1 MGIAVRCADGW
12 YCFEYARG
20 GASGISGS
28 NSSSKSSASN
38 SRVTIVKSAPPGK
51 TIKIGYTQQ
60 GLGDI
65 EKYARECGW
74 NGSKYDVTS
83 NNCRKFARELASFM
97 GLEDEFDENT
107 KGYDFTGK

>member
-20 GASGISGS
+20 GASGASGS

-38 SRVTIVKSAPPGK
+38 SKVTIVKGTPPGT
-51 TIKIGYTQQ
+51 TIKIGYTQR
-60 GLGDI
+60 GLGEI
-65 EKYARECGW
+65 EKYARQSEW

-83 NNCRKFARELASFM
+83 NNCRIFAREIAKFM
-97 GLEDEFDENT
+97 GLDGDFEEFT
-107 KGYDFTGK
+107 KDYACTGK